1 MWILKILAL
10 NLAIVFAAE
19 LPISFA
25 MGARTARKIITVVLI
40 NIITNP
46 TVVLSALCMTLFF
59 AKWQNIGVLILEL
72 FVFFVEGFMFSK
84 FKIFG
89 KRNAY
94 LASLLLNI
102 VSFVVGEVI
111 NIFL

>member
-1 MWILKILAL
+1 MWILQILAL

-25 MGARTARKIITVVLI
+25 MGARTARKIITVALI

-46 TVVLSALCMTLFF
+46 TVVLCALCMTLFF
-59 AKWQNIGVLILEL
+59 AKWQHIGILILEL
-72 FVFFVEGFMFSK
+72 LVFFVEGFMFSK

-89 KRNAY
+89 KKNPY
-94 LASLLLNI
+94 LVSLSLNV
-102 VSFVVGEVI
+102 VSFTVGEII